1 MSTPTIWL
9 SDKALAEML
18 REASRAHPDETGGM
32 LLGWSNPS
40 RNESAIAL
48 ATGPGPRAVHRPTSF
63 NLDGEWQ
70 QEQLD
75 LVYLRTDGRLTFLG
89 DWHVHPSGGLGLSR
103 RDRRT
108 LALTARDSGSRCPSP
123 LSVLLAR
130 RSDAYEL
137 AAWRWTPSRWP
148 LGGQPSEVQ
157 VKRWRIRTE
166 DRHW

>member
-1 MSTPTIWL
+1 
-9 SDKALAEML
+9 
-18 REASRAHPDETGGM
+18 M

-75 LVYLRTDGRLTFLG
+75 LVYLRTEGRLTFLG

-108 LALTARDSGSRCPSP
+108 LALTARDSGARCPSP